1 MVKLILF
8 TFQPCC
14 TEYLYS
20 NLFAIEQDCLIFV
33 LNAKLTAG
41 QIALCN
47 GNLSADLL
55 RISRP
60 GKFQPTGSSYHADES
75 IQLQKT
81 EPLRLHYSSF
91 QRLWHLQLVTSGF
104 MASTRSEQHLPGR
117 DALINAYA
125 QPGACP
131 GLCATFWLCIMSA
144 ALGNTSKLYRPRL
157 HDISAR
163 PNHLPLRRK
172 QAFRTAGVWN
182 TPRCHSC
189 RHNNRNLSNAMLSY
203 VVSVVVNN
211 NPRSRQAFSKRP
223 FLLAIS

>member
-20 NLFAIEQDCLIFV
+20 NLVAIEQDCLIFV

-104 MASTRSEQHLPGR
+104 MASTRSEQHLP
-117 DALINAYA
+117 
-125 QPGACP
+125 
-131 GLCATFWLCIMSA
+131 CILQS
-144 ALGNTSKLYRPRL
+144 SSE
-157 HDISAR
+157 SAR
-163 PNHLPLRRK
+163 LRSSL
-172 QAFRTAGVWN
+172 QTSLSVIPFRDRPFEGF
-182 TPRCHSC
+182 
-189 RHNNRNLSNAMLSY
+189 
-203 VVSVVVNN
+203 
-211 NPRSRQAFSKRP
+211 PRSYPNCLYPKEKQ
-223 FLLAIS
+223 